1 MNKDISYSLYGN
13 ARLFV
18 KENGQIIKDT
28 GYIKNL
34 ILNSGMDQ
42 IVFRPF
48 AELATCCVIGTGSA
62 ETRKTSNPD
71 IINYTSGNGYNSNN
85 YNSLVYR
92 SASIVTFL
100 NTHPTASAVTNSD
113 INNVIK
119 IDNDGEYV
127 ISSVSSP
134 LTCSVININGSNPT
148 GTTFNNNYTIYFT
161 NQTTMS
167 GELYRIGGTN
177 DNSLTPDSPSGYYG
191 VCSSLLQSAGVKH
204 TRTYYLNPIISA
216 LSTTV
221 REIGFGWSPVLNSP
235 TLFSRIRLTEG
246 PSGSAVTLNSGQE
259 LIVLYELN
267 IGISPVTPI
276 SSSTPLLTTVS
287 GSVQC
292 ESYGLSKVTSTG
304 RTSYFDDSY
313 HGNEPY
319 YYNNYNIYGL
329 PTSSYGGLYIYTS
342 SDSSSFSSWGTNVNR
357 TSNYVTKSIYYISP
371 YTSSQYSVTKVATFN
386 DIESINSDFR
396 SFGIGVNDSKNLI
409 SFLFNSSQNKQNGYL
424 LSISQS
430 FNWTRVLS

>member
-42 IVFRPF
+42 IAYKPF
-48 AELATCCVIGTGSA
+48 AELTTCCIIGTGSV
-62 ETRKTSNPD
+62 ETRKSSTAD

-100 NTHPTASAVTNSD
+100 NTHPTASAVINSD
-113 INNVIK
+113 VNNVIK
-119 IDNDGEYV
+119 IDNDGEYF
-127 ISSVSSP
+127 ISSVLAP
-134 LTCSVININGSNPT
+134 LTCSVTNINGTIPT
-148 GTTFNNNYTIYFT
+148 GVTYNNNYTIYFT

-191 VCSSLLQSAGVKH
+191 VCSSVLQSNGIKH
-204 TRTYYLNPIISA
+204 TRIYYLNTVTTA

-221 REIGFGWSPVLNSP
+221 REIGFGWSPVIYSP

-246 PSGSAVTLNSGQE
+246 PSGSAVTLSSGQE
-259 LIVLYELN
+259 LIILYELN
-267 IGISPVTPI
+267 IGISPITPI
-276 SSSTPLLTTVS
+276 SSSTVLISTVS

-292 ESYGLSKVTSTG
+292 ELYGLSKVTPSG
-304 RTSYFDDSY
+304 RTSYIDDGF

-329 PTSSYGGLYIYTS
+329 PTSSYAGLYIYTS
-342 SDSSSFSSWGTNVNR
+342 SDSSSFSAWGTNTNR

-371 YTSSQYSVTKVATFN
+371 YTSSQYVINKVAIFN
-386 DIESINSDFR
+386 DAESINSDFR
-396 SFGIGVNDSKNLI
+396 SFGVGVNTNKNLI
-409 SFLFNSSQNKQNGYL
+409 SFLFNSSQNKQSQYL

-430 FNWTRVLS
+430 FNWSRVLN

>member
-42 IVFRPF
+42 IAYKPF
-48 AELATCCVIGTGSA
+48 AELTTCCIIGTGSV
-62 ETRKTSNPD
+62 ETRKSSTAD

-100 NTHPTASAVTNSD
+100 NTHPTASAVINSD
-113 INNVIK
+113 VNNVIK
-119 IDNDGEYV
+119 IDNDGEYF
-127 ISSVSSP
+127 ISSVLAP
-134 LTCSVININGSNPT
+134 LTCSVTNINGTIPT
-148 GTTFNNNYTIYFT
+148 GVTYNNNYTIYFT

-177 DNSLTPDSPSGYYG
+177 DNSLIPDSPSGYYG
-191 VCSSLLQSAGVKH
+191 VCSSLIQSGSVKH
-204 TRTYYLNPIISA
+204 TRVYYLNTIISP
-216 LSTTV
+216 LSTTI
-221 REIGFGWSPVLNSP
+221 REIGFGWSPVLYSP

-246 PSGSAVTLNSGQE
+246 PSGSAVSLNTGQE
-259 LIVLYELN
+259 LIVIYELN
-267 IGISPVTPI
+267 IGVSPVTPI
-276 SSSTPLLTTVS
+276 STTTSLLSAVS
-287 GSVQC
+287 GTYQC
-292 ESYGLSKVTSTG
+292 ELYGLSKVTPSG
-304 RTSYFDDSY
+304 RTSYFDSGY

-329 PTSSYGGLYIYTS
+329 PTSSYNGLYIYTS

-371 YTSSQYSVTKVATFN
+371 YTSSRYTINKVATFN
-386 DIESINSDFR
+386 DMESNNSNFR
-396 SFGIGVNDSKNLI
+396 SFGVGVNDKNLI

-430 FNWTRVLS
+430 FNWSRVLN